1 MGKNRSKKGIHID
14 TLLCLLIL
22 KISTMSS
29 QIFLN
34 GITLEQLADALKP
47 LLQPQKNVSEST
59 PTENELLTREQVCKL
74 LSINK
79 TTLWKH
85 TKSGKLKSLGLGN
98 RVYYKKS
105 EVLQAVKHLNQ

>member
-1 MGKNRSKKGIHID
+1 M
-14 TLLCLLIL
+14 T
-22 KISTMSS
+22 T

-34 GITLEQLADALKP
+34 GITLEQLAEALKP
-47 LLQPQKNVSEST
+47 LLQSQKTANESEQS
-59 PTENELLTREQVCKL
+59 ENELLTREQVCKL

-98 RVYYKKS
+98 RVYYKKC
-105 EVLQAVKHLNQ
+105 EVLEAVKHLNQ

>member
-1 MGKNRSKKGIHID
+1 M
-14 TLLCLLIL
+14 TAPIL
-22 KISTMSS
+22 
-29 QIFLN
+29 LN
-34 GITLEQLADALKP
+34 GITIEQLAEALKP
-47 LLQPQKNVSEST
+47 LLQLQKMVSET
-59 PTENELLTREQVCKL
+59 VETENELLTREQVCKL

-105 EVLQAVKHLNQ
+105 EVLEAVKHLNQ

>member
-1 MGKNRSKKGIHID
+1 MN
-14 TLLCLLIL
+14 T
-22 KISTMSS
+22 

-34 GITLEQLADALKP
+34 GITIEQLADALKP
-47 LLQPQKNVSEST
+47 LLQPQKAENQSAQSE
-59 PTENELLTREQVCKL
+59 EELLTRVEVCKL

-98 RVYYKKS
+98 RVYYKKC

>member
-1 MGKNRSKKGIHID
+1 M
-14 TLLCLLIL
+14 
-22 KISTMSS
+22 STP
-29 QIFLN
+29 IFLN
-34 GITLEQLADALKP
+34 GITLEQLAEALKP
-47 LLQPQKNVSEST
+47 LLQPQKTVSESIQ
-59 PTENELLTREQVCKL
+59 PESELLTREQACKL

-98 RVYYKKS
+98 RVYYKKD

>member
-1 MGKNRSKKGIHID
+1 MN
-14 TLLCLLIL
+14 
-22 KISTMSS
+22 

-34 GITLEQLADALKP
+34 GITLQELVDALKP
-47 LLQPQKNVSEST
+47 LLQSQKTANETPQ
-59 PTENELLTREQVCKL
+59 PENELLTRLEVCKL

-105 EVLQAVKHLNQ
+105 EVLDAVKHLNQ

>member
-1 MGKNRSKKGIHID
+1 M
-14 TLLCLLIL
+14 T
-22 KISTMSS
+22 T

-34 GITLEQLADALKP
+34 GITLEQLAEALKP
-47 LLQPQKNVSEST
+47 LLQLPKKVDESVSNED
-59 PTENELLTREQVCKL
+59 ELLTREQVCKL

-98 RVYYKKS
+98 RVYYKRS

>member
-1 MGKNRSKKGIHID
+1 M
-14 TLLCLLIL
+14 T
-22 KISTMSS
+22 S

-34 GITLEQLADALKP
+34 GITLEQLAEAIKP
-47 LLQPQKNVSEST
+47 LLQPQKSVSESAQS
-59 PTENELLTREQVCKL
+59 ESELLTREQVCKL

-98 RVYYKKS
+98 RVYYLKN
-105 EVLQAVKHLNQ
+105 EVLEAVKHLNR